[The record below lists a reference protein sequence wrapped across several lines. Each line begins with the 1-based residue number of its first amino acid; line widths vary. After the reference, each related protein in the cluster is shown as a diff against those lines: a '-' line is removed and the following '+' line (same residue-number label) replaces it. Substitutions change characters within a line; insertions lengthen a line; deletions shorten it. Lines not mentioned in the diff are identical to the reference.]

1 MKRAPLV
8 SDDLRGVFAVPP
20 LPRRAEKGRRI
31 DFGESDR
38 LIRHMAAGGLTRF
51 LYGGNAFLYH
61 VTLAEYEELLRWL
74 SGFADEHWAIP
85 SVGPSFGRAMDQ
97 AALLRRHRFPCA
109 MALPCGDPRD
119 AAGLEAGL
127 REIADAAGL
136 GLILYL
142 KDEGNF
148 GSDKDAGLDVVARL
162 VDAGVCVGIKY
173 AVIRPDPAQ
182 DPYLEG
188 LLRRVDRRLVI
199 SGIGER
205 PAAAHLEHF
214 GLPGFTTGSGCLAPG
229 LTSALF
235 EACVAGNW
243 TAADALR
250 SRFLPLEDKRD
261 AWGPARVLHAA
272 IDLAGVAST
281 GPMPPFVSALGEAQR
296 AELAPVARELL
307 AAELQLRSPSQPQVT
322 AAAVPRVPAAPGEGR
337 H

>member
-1 MKRAPLV
+1 MKMTPLTP
-8 SDDLRGVFAVPP
+8 DDLRGVFAVPP
-20 LPRRAEKGRRI
+20 LARRAETGRRI
-31 DFGESDR
+31 DFAESDR
-38 LIRHMAAGGLTRF
+38 IVRHMAAGGLTRF

-97 AALLRRHRFPCA
+97 APLLRRHRFPCA

-119 AAGLEAGL
+119 AAGLESGL

-136 GLILYL
+136 GIILYL

-148 GSDKDAGLDVVARL
+148 GADKDAGLDVVARL

-182 DPYLEG
+182 DPYLDG
-188 LLRRVDRRLVI
+188 LLRRVDRRFVI

-205 PAAAHLEHF
+205 PAVAHLKQF
-214 GLPGFTTGSGCLAPG
+214 RLPGFTTGSGCLAPG
-229 LTSALF
+229 LSHGLF
-235 EACVAGNW
+235 QACAAGNW
-243 TAADALR
+243 AAAEALQ
-250 SRFLPLEDKRD
+250 SRFIPLEDKRD

-272 IDLAGVAST
+272 IDVAGVAAT
-281 GPMPPFVSALGEAQR
+281 GPIPPFVSALGDSQR
-296 AELAPVARELL
+296 AELAPVARALL
-307 AAELQLRSPSQPQVT
+307 AVEMESRPS
-322 AAAVPRVPAAPGEGR
+322 GETRIGA
-337 H
+337 